1 MNSVIVKQRY
11 QFKCLLLFL
20 VLEQQVFCRE
30 YPGQMQRH
38 LLNFKLKNVLN
49 QIKYHGN
56 NPLKRQWVASYFI
69 CEYKTMYRAL
79 SLGFF
84 LRRQHLGPS

>member
-1 MNSVIVKQRY
+1 MFTVVPGIGTASFLQRI
-11 QFKCLLLFL
+11 FWSDAKTL
-20 VLEQQVFCRE
+20 
-30 YPGQMQRH
+30 

-49 QIKYHGN
+49 QVKYHGN
-56 NPLKRQWVASYFI
+56 NPLKRQWVANYFI

-79 SLGFF
+79 SLGCF